1 MLVSTTNTIRVN
13 SSHHFRVRSRAA
25 ASALNRFID
34 TFALSRSKLF
44 LLRASGV
51 ANLGEKQNA
60 DKVPFSQFPN
70 MPLRWY
76 LPSPIS
82 YPLAP
87 SASPQHSF
95 FSPLR
100 YSGKTEAVAGSGS
113 DSYFLSSSSGT
124 ISGEYR
130 LPSSSRAPGVTF
142 PQPVVAMA
150 ISSTGHALFDRPSQ
164 LPLFTHNPNNND
176 MLISLPSL
184 LGPPTTPTS
193 SSSSSPFATSR
204 SRAVSRIAAMRRNED
219 SSTDGNSDEDT
230 SSSFTAAPSATLATD
245 SKGSKGEETKTT
257 QSHSSG
263 PPPGHG
269 SSTDTPVPDAPTT
282 VVTSYYTPSEQDATT
297 LLTTATPTTAIVSGT
312 STTPV
317 SPDITKGPHVLIS
330 QSSVVMM
337 TITSEWTS
345 GGHTYLTTMTLGSI
359 SLASVQPSS
368 TGTVASA
375 PSTSESS
382 HLSLILGL
390 VFAVVF
396 LVALGVII
404 YKWRRRR
411 RRAGLLPQP
420 PLSDHENRDYQEWLL
435 RDPAPLVATPA
446 TLRGNTPTPPL
457 VERVSHWRSRCR
469 SQGDSSLPMSE
480 VLSDPFADGSFAVTS
495 QTSEPA
501 PNNHFAIFG
510 ESLSTLHTTDNSELN
525 FLAPIPSNAGTS
537 IHSSYFSPT
546 GHYHGRPPPPD
557 TSTSDATEKSSPV
570 FHAGSERSRAL
581 LDEARRS

>member
-1 MLVSTTNTIRVN
+1 MLQLCSTT
-13 SSHHFRVRSRAA
+13 SY
-25 ASALNRFID
+25 
-34 TFALSRSKLF
+34 
-44 LLRASGV
+44 
-51 ANLGEKQNA
+51 
-60 DKVPFSQFPN
+60 KV
-70 MPLRWY
+70 RWY

-113 DSYFLSSSSGT
+113 DSFFLSSSSGT
-124 ISGEYR
+124 ISGEYQP
-130 LPSSSRAPGVTF
+130 PSSSRAPGVTF
-142 PQPVVAMA
+142 PQPVVTMA
-150 ISSTGHALFDRPSQ
+150 ISSTGHVLFDRPSQ
-164 LPLFTHNPNNND
+164 LPLFTHNPNNYD

-184 LGPPTTPTS
+184 LGLPTTPTS
-193 SSSSSPFATSR
+193 SSSSSPFATNNSR
-204 SRAVSRIAAMRRNED
+204 TTPRVAAMRRDED
-219 SSTDGNSDEDT
+219 SSTSGDPNEDT
-230 SSSFTAAPSATLATD
+230 PSSFTAAPSATLATD
-245 SKGSKGEETKTT
+245 SESDKAGETKTT
-257 QSHSSG
+257 QSHSNG

-269 SSTDTPVPDAPTT
+269 SSTDTPVPDAPITA
-282 VVTSYYTPSEQDATT
+282 VTSYYTPSEQDATT
-297 LLTTATPTTAIVSGT
+297 LLTTATPTTAIVSDT

-317 SPDITKGPHVLIS
+317 SPDLSKGPHVLIS
-330 QSSVVMM
+330 QSSAVMM

-345 GGHTYLTTMTLGSI
+345 GGQTYLTTMTLGSI

-368 TGTVASA
+368 TGTVASD
-375 PSTSESS
+375 PSTSQSS

-404 YKWRRRR
+404 YKYRIRRR
-411 RRAGLLPQP
+411 RRAELLPQP

-435 RDPAPLVATPA
+435 RDPAPLVTTPA
-446 TLRGNTPTPPL
+446 TLRGRTPTPPL
-457 VERVSHWRSRCR
+457 VERVSQWRSRCR
-469 SQGDSSLPMSE
+469 SRGDSSLPMSE
-480 VLSDPFADGSFAVTS
+480 VLSDPFVDGSFAVTS

-510 ESLSTLHTTDNSELN
+510 QSLSTLHTSDNSELD

-557 TSTSDATEKSSPV
+557 TSTADATEQSSPV
-570 FHAGSERSRAL
+570 FHAGSERLRAL